1 MSIDFL
7 DSGIDN
13 KSFLK
18 PDRSGI
24 NPFLLENNTK
34 QINEII
40 QFFQGENKLLLVNG
54 FLGTGK
60 TRIVDHA
67 AKFLNTQ
74 TVTLKY
80 NCFVNSLWNT
90 PKRVRFLFAAAE
102 KTRKYKGE

>member
-18 PDRSGI
+18 PEKSGI

-40 QFFQGENKLLLVNG
+40 QFYRMIIKEYIKDKKSPER
-54 FLGTGK
+54 TGL
-60 TRIVDHA
+60 RERGGIR
-67 AKFLNTQ
+67 Q
-74 TVTLKY
+74 
-80 NCFVNSLWNT
+80 CI
-90 PKRVRFLFAAAE
+90 
-102 KTRKYKGE
+102 